1 MIRFYRI
8 AMTTALL
15 GGLALPA
22 LAQTLPPLAPAP
34 AQSDVTAPAAP
45 DTAPA
50 AKTAAVHPQK
60 HHHVSQKHK
69 TAAVKTAPKPA
80 PTTK

>member
-22 LAQTLPPLAPAP
+22 LAQTLPPMAPTP
-34 AQSDVTAPAAP
+34 AQPDVTAPAAP

-50 AKTAAVHPQK
+50 AKPAGVHTQK
-60 HHHVSQKHK
+60 HHHVAQKHK
-69 TAAVKTAPKPA
+69 TAAAKIAPKPA